1 MKLTNITYKN
11 QKRMDII
18 EKKLRTI
25 GKTIFADYL
34 YIEVSKNFDIT
45 IEELCYKHKDFKNY
59 KLSSQ
64 RTKLSA
70 TRSLLRKGKGII
82 ALQNI
87 IKSEKVNK
95 KIREKAKLL
104 LELNI

>member
-1 MKLTNITYKN
+1 
-11 QKRMDII
+11 MDII

-25 GKTIFADYL
+25 GKTVFVDYL
-34 YIEVSKNFDIT
+34 YTEVSKSFDIT
-45 IEELCYKHKDFKNY
+45 IEELSYKHKDFKNY

-70 TRSLLRKGKGII
+70 TRSLLREGKGIM
-82 ALQNI
+82 ALQNV
-87 IKSEKVNK
+87 IKSEKINK
-95 KIREKAKLL
+95 KIREKAMLL